1 MTKYF
6 LVKEKFRNFH
16 SVGNLLSHFWFL
28 STSIYFVKSSDEL
41 FLDFTKNYLHGTI
54 FIWVE
59 RKILVFHMM
68 PRVNFMTFL
77 VIHFIF
83 LLSIDFTKFAFFHE
97 NFMLALSISRNFYPK
112 NSFVLSYTVHLLV
125 LMICI
130 FIFCF
135 FIPYSFSTFSDFCK
149 NFPKNLNLKRFW
161 RPKNVHHN
169 TITPNSCG

>member
-1 MTKYF
+1 
-6 LVKEKFRNFH
+6 
-16 SVGNLLSHFWFL
+16 
-28 STSIYFVKSSDEL
+28 
-41 FLDFTKNYLHGTI
+41 
-54 FIWVE
+54 
-59 RKILVFHMM
+59 MM

-169 TITPNSCG
+169 TITPNSCGQGPKFIFLISYRILSRISQNCFCTFRKGNVLTVAVVQKCERRAFNYFLVDVVCSTLE